1 LPEPA
6 CGQPAHGQPEPAC
19 GQPELSGDGNPGPAP
34 PSAARGIAGQVVA
47 NTSLLVAVLVYMGW
61 AYDDALYGY
70 FHLSPLDLDV
80 GVVEYML
87 RSLSLFSPDLVLV
100 AVVIAAVAA
109 VRARGLARTV
119 FARAATG
126 KAAAR
131 LSKVPPLRR
140 FVPASGA
147 VQPRPARVLIAAGA
161 AITVIALSLA
171 WAAAYIPVSTY
182 LILALLGS
190 GPLLLTWPDRA
201 ERRGR
206 FPYSLAVVITAI
218 CALWATSLYAH
229 NIGTRDAQALVRELP
244 SRASVVVYST
254 RRLALSGPGV
264 AVQPLPP
271 GYYYH
276 FEYEGFRLLIA
287 RSGTYYL
294 LPVGWSQRLDI
305 TYVFNESDQVRI
317 ELLSGV
323 VRSG

>member
-1 LPEPA
+1 V
-6 CGQPAHGQPEPAC
+6 
-19 GQPELSGDGNPGPAP
+19 P

-80 GVVEYML
+80 GIVEYML

-100 AVVIAAVAA
+100 AAVIAAVAA
-109 VRARGLARTV
+109 VRTRGLARTMS
-119 FARAATG
+119 ARAIAS

-131 LSKVPPLRR
+131 LSKIPPLRLL
-140 FVPASGA
+140 VPAAGT
-147 VQPRPARVLIAAGA
+147 VHPHPGDVLVAAGA
-161 AITVIALSLA
+161 AMTAIALCLA
-171 WAAAYIPVSTY
+171 WAASYIAISTY

-190 GPLLLTWPDRA
+190 GPLLLTWPDRV
-201 ERRGR
+201 ERHGR
-206 FPYSLAVVITAI
+206 FPYSLAIVITAI

-229 NIGTRDAQALVRELP
+229 NIGTRDAQALVRKLP

-254 RRLALSGPGV
+254 QRLALSGPGV
-264 AVQPLPP
+264 SVQQLPA
-271 GYYYH
+271 GFYYH
-276 FEYEGFRLLIA
+276 FEYEGFRLLMA

-305 TYVFNESDQVRI
+305 TYVLDESDQVRI

-323 VRSG
+323 VRSDPNPRVGR

>member
-1 LPEPA
+1 MP
-6 CGQPAHGQPEPAC
+6 
-19 GQPELSGDGNPGPAP
+19 S
-34 PSAARGIAGQVVA
+34 SAARGIAGQVVA

-80 GVVEYML
+80 GIVEYML

-109 VRARGLARTV
+109 VRTRGLARTMS
-119 FARAATG
+119 ARAVTD

-131 LSKVPPLRR
+131 LSKIPPLRPL
-140 FVPASGA
+140 VPAADA
-147 VQPRPARVLIAAGA
+147 VHRHPGDVLIVAGA
-161 AITVIALSLA
+161 AMTAIALCLA
-171 WAAAYIPVSTY
+171 WAASHIPISTY
-182 LILALLGS
+182 LILALLGT

-206 FPYSLAVVITAI
+206 FPYSLAIVITAI
-218 CALWATSLYAH
+218 CAMWATSLYAH
-229 NIGTRDAQALVRELP
+229 SIGTRDAQALVSKLP
-244 SRASVVVYST
+244 SRVSVVVYST
-254 RRLALSGPGV
+254 QRLALSGPGV
-264 AVQPLPP
+264 SVQQLPV
-271 GYYYH
+271 GFYYH
-276 FEYEGFRLLIA
+276 FEYEGFRLLMA

-294 LPVGWSQRLDI
+294 LPVGWSRRLDI
-305 TYVFNESDQVRI
+305 TYIFNESDQVRI